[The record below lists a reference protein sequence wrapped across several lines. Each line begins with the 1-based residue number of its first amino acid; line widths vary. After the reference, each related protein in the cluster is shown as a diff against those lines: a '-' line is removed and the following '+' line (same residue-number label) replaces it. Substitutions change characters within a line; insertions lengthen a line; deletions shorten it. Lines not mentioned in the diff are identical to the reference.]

1 LNDWST
7 LTAEDTTNDEF
18 APVAERTIS
27 DIDELKA
34 ISDPVRLRILEAMV
48 AHADETWTVKRIARA
63 LDVGPTKLYHHINIL
78 EEQGFIRVA
87 GTRVVSGIIETS
99 YRIAQLSIR
108 LDRGLLSAGAV
119 PESVDLLMR
128 TVLDSVL
135 DGIERSLRAGLAD
148 PAPDAPAARKV
159 ILARGLARVRP
170 ERAGELHDR
179 MRALIE
185 EFDALDDGEDAQPF
199 GYIVGLYP
207 IAEVGDA
214 GDDDATGGS
223 SDD

>member
-1 LNDWST
+1 MNAQG
-7 LTAEDTTNDEF
+7 TANDEF

-99 YRIAQLSIR
+99 YRIAQLSVR
-108 LDRGLLSAGAV
+108 LDRGMMSNPSASGASGVHDVLSVVFDTVREDIERALTSGLIDGASDPLSQLLVRGLTRLSPERARELRERLTALVEEFGATPDSAGA
-119 PESVDLLMR
+119 
-128 TVLDSVL
+128 
-135 DGIERSLRAGLAD
+135 D
-148 PAPDAPAARKV
+148 P
-159 ILARGLARVRP
+159 
-170 ERAGELHDR
+170 
-179 MRALIE
+179 
-185 EFDALDDGEDAQPF
+185 DAQPF
-199 GYIVGLYP
+199 GYLISLYP
-207 IAEVGDA
+207 MRET
-214 GDDDATGGS
+214 ATKPES
-223 SDD
+223 TDE

>member
-1 LNDWST
+1 MN
-7 LTAEDTTNDEF
+7 AEDTTNDEF

-99 YRIAQLSIR
+99 YRIAQLSVR
-108 LDRGLLSAGAV
+108 LDRGMMSNQTASSASGIRDVLSVVFDTAR
-119 PESVDLLMR
+119 ED
-128 TVLDSVL
+128 
-135 DGIERSLRAGLAD
+135 IERALTSGPIDGANDPLRQLL
-148 PAPDAPAARKV
+148 
-159 ILARGLARVRP
+159 IRGLTRLSPDRARELR
-170 ERAGELHDR
+170 ERLT
-179 MRALIE
+179 ALVE
-185 EFDALDDGEDAQPF
+185 EFDATPDTAGAEPDAQPF
-199 GYIVGLYP
+199 GYLISLYP
-207 IAEVGDA
+207 MPEK
-214 GDDDATGGS
+214 ATTTES
-223 SDD
+223 TDE